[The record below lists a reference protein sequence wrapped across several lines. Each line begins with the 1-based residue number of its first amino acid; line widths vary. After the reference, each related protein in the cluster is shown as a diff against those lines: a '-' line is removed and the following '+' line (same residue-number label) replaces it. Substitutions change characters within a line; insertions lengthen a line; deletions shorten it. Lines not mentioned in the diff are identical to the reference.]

1 MAGDTSVLTEHMG
14 SSNDMGISCNNLLH
28 FAIPFAGVFAVR
40 SDKFL
45 YGEMLVGVMPVHLGI
60 GVERFADCICILPQ
74 NGIPK
79 RFNIHTQRYLH

>member
-14 SSNDMGISCNNLLH
+14 RSNDMGIGSDDLLH

-45 YGEMLVGVMPVHLGI
+45 HGEMLVGVMPVHLSI
-60 GVERFADCICILPQ
+60 GVEVFTDGICILP
-74 NGIPK
+74 
-79 RFNIHTQRYLH
+79 